1 MRGKLGPIL
10 EDSDL
15 DAPAGALADVTLRRF
30 WSHGPGPA
38 KTRGE
43 RTDLGAQVID
53 LAAWKQGR
61 GGAR

>member
-15 DAPAGALADVTLRRF
+15 DAPAGTLADVTLRRF

-38 KTRGE
+38 KTHGE
-43 RTDLGAQVID
+43 TAHLGAQVID

-61 GGAR
+61 GSAR

>member
-1 MRGKLGPIL
+1 MRGKLAPIL
-10 EDSDL
+10 EEHDL

-38 KTRGE
+38 KTHGE
-43 RTDLGAQVID
+43 RTHLGAQVID